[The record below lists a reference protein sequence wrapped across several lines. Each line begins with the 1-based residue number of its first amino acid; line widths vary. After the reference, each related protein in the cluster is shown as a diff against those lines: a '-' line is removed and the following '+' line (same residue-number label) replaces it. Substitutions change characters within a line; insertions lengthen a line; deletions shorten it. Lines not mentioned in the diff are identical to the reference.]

1 MKANFITTIVLF
13 FSMLSVQAQDMCAQ
27 EITWFGLDYSKVS
40 LYGSNI
46 DFKDVSEIKTHYFD
60 AWNQLILNEQTKYNL
75 KKFYK
80 KTKVNVNLDMVSEL
94 NLTADES
101 KMLNKNEINSPVNF
115 TTTDIAKMVSEYKVE
130 GTGTGLIY
138 IVEALDKRNVKGIIH
153 VVFFDIASK
162 KVLWT
167 NHFKTGARGIGF
179 RNYWAS
185 PIFNTMIISSKKYRK
200 ACKKR

>member
-1 MKANFITTIVLF
+1 MKTSFITTIVLF
-13 FSMLSVQAQDMCAQ
+13 FSMLSAQAQDMCNQ

-40 LYGSNI
+40 LYGSSI
-46 DFKDVSEIKTHYFD
+46 HFKDLPRIKNHYFE
-60 AWNQLILNEQTKYNL
+60 AWNQLILNEQPKYNL
-75 KKFYK
+75 GKFYK
-80 KTKVNVNLDMVSEL
+80 KTKVNINLDMVSEL

-101 KMLNKNEINSPVNF
+101 KLLNKNEINCPVNF
-115 TTTDIAKMVSEYKVE
+115 TTTDIAKMVSNYKVE

-167 NHFKTGARGIGF
+167 EDFKTGARGAGF
-179 RNYWAS
+179 RNFWAS
-185 PIFNTMIISSKKYRK
+185 SIFNTMKISSAKYRR
-200 ACKKR
+200 ACKRR